1 MTRYVQRSYGTC
13 ADKLVDQEIHRR
25 SGNEL
30 PYVPTIFVLICANV
44 IVVKFGF
51 NSLTTLEDLERVK
64 AFFKDKGMSAL
75 DVVV

>member
-1 MTRYVQRSYGTC
+1 MR
-13 ADKLVDQEIHRR
+13 ADYLVDQEIHRR

-30 PYVPTIFVLICANV
+30 PYVSAISILICTHV
-44 IVVKFGF
+44 LVVKFGF

-75 DVVV
+75 AVVV